1 MIPKTGEE
9 RGTERSTA
17 QKAGRFWEVDAARSV
32 AIIMMVVYHTTY
44 DLDALG
50 GYDIDATSGKWALFA
65 DATAGLFLFL
75 VGVSLAISRSRT
87 TLTGWGLFGKYLAR
101 GLRIF
106 AYGMILTGVFLLLDM
121 GVVAFGILHL
131 IGVSIILAYPF
142 LELRWINLVLGL
154 LVFTTGQYVLA
165 QDLTSAGYWLLP
177 FGVVPEGAMMP
188 DYRPL
193 LPWFGVV
200 LIGLFFGNMVYA
212 SGRRPAR
219 LPKEAP
225 PVARPLLPLGENS
238 LFIYLIH
245 QPIVIAVLALTG
257 IIDLNIL

>member
-1 MIPKTGEE
+1 
-9 RGTERSTA
+9 
-17 QKAGRFWEVDAARSV
+17 
-32 AIIMMVVYHTTY
+32 MMVIYHTAY
-44 DLDALG
+44 DLEALG

-65 DATAGLFLFL
+65 DVTAGIFLFL

-87 TLTGWGLFGKYLAR
+87 SLTGWRLFGKYFAR
-101 GLRIF
+101 GLRIL
-106 AYGMILTGVFLLLDM
+106 AYGMILTGIFLVLDM

-131 IGVSIILAYPF
+131 IGVSIIFAYPF
-142 LELRWINLVLGL
+142 LNLRWTNLVLGIL
-154 LVFTTGQYVLA
+154 AFAVGQYVLA

-177 FGVVPEGAMMP
+177 LGVVPEGVVMP

-200 LIGLFFGNMVYA
+200 LIGLAFGNLVYT
-212 SGRRPAR
+212 SGLRPVS
-219 LPKEAP
+219 LPDKAP
-225 PVARPLLPLGENS
+225 LVARPLLPLGRNS

-257 IIDLNIL
+257 AISLNFL